1 MRDAP
6 TTAPTMHEM
15 VVQSK
20 DIEEGPEV
28 QESIHKEIEGIA
40 KRDMPGA

>member
-15 VVQSK
+15 

-28 QESIHKEIEGIA
+28 PESIHKEIEGIA
-40 KRDMPGA
+40 ERDMPGA